1 MPSHS
6 QHALALWKVR
16 REEVGKCCGNVALEK
31 SEQGDFAREGLESF
45 TSSSFALSLCDYSAH
60 N

>member
-16 REEVGKCCGNVALEK
+16 REEVGKRCGNVALEK
-31 SEQGDFAREGLESF
+31 SEQGDFAPEGARELHQLFLGPVTVRLQC
-45 TSSSFALSLCDYSAH
+45 T
-60 N
+60 